1 MSQVQRR
8 RTVRLSGDSEEF
20 SESSYDDA
28 DFVKG
33 SEGLLTKQRNK
44 LDICLKGDLHL
55 SLTNIEPDIQALTEI
70 HQYCWIEGVNIG
82 VFLCL
87 LHFNHF
93 SQPHTRITSDV
104 VPFFEIKT
112 REIDL
117 NANREGQRESAY
129 EKAEPHEENGT
140 DEEDQGTPGEDDD
153 LSDSVIIEYERE
165 DGDGQKLMY
174 LTVQSAF
181 FPSHLHR
188 PLHPPSLLPVRPTV
202 HVV

>member
-33 SEGLLTKQRNK
+33 SEG
-44 LDICLKGDLHL
+44 
-55 SLTNIEPDIQALTEI
+55 
-70 HQYCWIEGVNIG
+70 
-82 VFLCL
+82 
-87 LHFNHF
+87 
-93 SQPHTRITSDV
+93 
-104 VPFFEIKT
+104 
-112 REIDL
+112 EIDL

-165 DGDGQKLMY
+165 DGDGQVGTVFVCLDCLILSLSSNGLKVY
-174 LTVQSAF
+174 LFQL
-181 FPSHLHR
+181 SH
-188 PLHPPSLLPVRPTV
+188 PVT
-202 HVV
+202 